1 MINAFDYPAL
11 EAAMPGLA
19 LACFLLMVF
28 PFVPASNRFVRMV
41 ASAASILAMLWYLKW
56 RMTATLPQFG
66 MTVEYAVGLLFLIV
80 EASALV
86 GSAITFATISRT
98 KNRSPE
104 IDSANAAGIV
114 GATSQVDVL
123 ICTYSEEADILE
135 RTIRC
140 ALSMN
145 HKRKRVWVADD
156 GRRAWLKTM
165 CADLGCGYITRPDN
179 SHAKAGNI
187 NHALDQLGTLSVVP
201 DYVMILDADF
211 APRKDFLART
221 LPVFADPNVAIVQTP
236 QNFHNPDPI
245 QANLRMARFWPDEQR
260 FFFDTILPSKD
271 AWGTAFCCG
280 TSSVIDFR
288 VLMQAGGFATFSV
301 TEDYLLTVKMK
312 EFGYQTAYVHERLS
326 LGLAPEGLKEYVT
339 QRSRW
344 CLGLIQICMSNRGP
358 FASGNNL
365 RISDR
370 VGLIESFT
378 FWAGVHAFRLMCV
391 LIPALYLVFGI
402 KAVQAD
408 YIDAIHHFLPA
419 YVMQLGFVVWVSR
432 GSILPVLTD
441 VSQLL
446 CAPTIIRSVWAGVCD
461 PESHAFKVTAKGGD
475 RTKVVVQWRS
485 FAFFA
490 ALLLITAFG
499 IYRTFVFNGGMIA
512 EPSSTISLVWGWYNI
527 IVLAICCLVCIE
539 LPRTSNSWLVGEKAL
554 LKPAATDVAP
564 TVTIVDANST
574 SASFNLDHG
583 GSKLSGLSN
592 GSMAELI
599 VDGNRYKGR
608 IEMGPNSSLIS
619 LKFAQQAPNAPS
631 IPLWQAV
638 FERQFNAPSF
648 NVQPKRIA
656 GAILG
661 RALSH

>member
-1 MINAFDYPAL
+1 MNAFDYPAL
-11 EAAMPGLA
+11 EAALPGFA

-28 PFVPASNRFVRMV
+28 PFVPVTNRPVRAV
-41 ASAASILAMLWYLKW
+41 AAAASIVAMLWYLQW
-56 RMTATLPQFG
+56 RVTATLPQAG
-66 MTVEYAVGLLFLIV
+66 LSLEYAVGVLFLII
-80 EASALV
+80 EASALI
-86 GSAITFATISRT
+86 GSAITFTTISRT
-98 KNRSPE
+98 KNRSGE
-104 IDSANAAGIV
+104 IDAANAAGID
-114 GATSQVDVL
+114 GATAQVDVL
-123 ICTYSEEADILE
+123 ICTYSEEADIVE

-140 ALSMN
+140 AMAMN

-156 GRRAWLKTM
+156 GRRAWLKSM

-187 NHALDQLGTLSVVP
+187 NHALDQLGTLAVVP

-211 APRKDFLART
+211 APRRDFLART
-221 LPVFADPNVAIVQTP
+221 LPVFADPKVAIVQTP

-245 QANLRMARFWPDEQR
+245 QANLRTARFWPDEQR
-260 FFFDTILPSKD
+260 FFFDTILPAKD

-358 FASGNNL
+358 FARGNGL
-365 RISDR
+365 RLSDRIS
-370 VGLIESFT
+370 LIESFA
-378 FWAGVHAFRLMCV
+378 FWAGVHAFRIMCV
-391 LIPALYLVFGI
+391 IVPALYLVFGI

-408 YIDAIHHFLPA
+408 YLVAIQHFLPA

-432 GSILPVLTD
+432 GRIMPVLTD

-446 CAPTIIRSVWAGVCD
+446 CAPTIIRSVWSGVCD
-461 PESHAFKVTAKGGD
+461 PENHSFKVTAKGGD
-475 RTKVVVQWRS
+475 RSKVVVQWRP
-485 FAFFA
+485 FIFFA
-490 ALLLITAFG
+490 ALLALTAFG
-499 IYRTFVFNGGMIA
+499 IYRTFVFNGGMLA

-539 LPRTSNSWLVGEKAL
+539 LPRAANAWLAGEEAT
-554 LKPAATDVAP
+554 LKTAAADHAHE
-564 TVTIVDANST
+564 VTIVDACTTGVMCQFDNT
-574 SASFNLDHG
+574 QAALPFAVG
-583 GSKLSGLSN
+583 ER
-592 GSMAELI
+592 AEII
-599 VDGNRYKGR
+599 VDGHRYNAVVQREASNGLFYLTLATDR
-608 IEMGPNSSLIS
+608 SSL
-619 LKFAQQAPNAPS
+619 
-631 IPLWQAV
+631 PLWQAV
-638 FERQFNAPSF
+638 FERQFHVPTITIE
-648 NVQPKRIA
+648 PRRIA
-656 GAILG
+656 GAILA
-661 RALSH
+661 RAVAD